1 MYCRDL
7 NKSTMQKLTKAKNDL
22 ELIAL
27 WLQNKPSRL
36 TQKQYQLNVRQ
47 FLNFVGCELNEVRIE
62 DVQGFV
68 TMLAMKGYK
77 PSTIKGKLNSIKSLF
92 SFAFQ
97 VGFLPN
103 NVSVLVKSPH
113 VNLRTASMRINHN
126 QIKLMVDNALT
137 LRDKLIIKMLFLLGL
152 RVSELLNITWS
163 DFYQDSKGI
172 KVFIEGKGNKQ
183 RSLMVAPDL
192 YQDLLKLKKEGVD
205 YLFTAYN
212 RKRPLHRDAVN
223 KLLISLQKKL
233 KIETPIH
240 PHKFRHEHS
249 ISALENG
256 CDIHLLSR
264 SLGHSSVSITEKYYL
279 DGRENQCSSNFVS
292 L

>member
-1 MYCRDL
+1 
-7 NKSTMQKLTKAKNDL
+7 MQRLTRAKNDL

-62 DVQGFV
+62 NVQGFV

-126 QIKLMVDNALT
+126 QIKLMVDNAKT

-249 ISALENG
+249 MSALENG

>member
-1 MYCRDL
+1 
-7 NKSTMQKLTKAKNDL
+7 MQKLTKAKNDL

-126 QIKLMVDNALT
+126 QIKLMVDNAST

>member
-1 MYCRDL
+1 
-7 NKSTMQKLTKAKNDL
+7 MQRLTRAKNDL

-62 DVQGFV
+62 NVQGFV

-92 SFAFQ
+92 SFGFQ

-103 NVSVLVKSPH
+103 NVTVLVKSPH
-113 VNLRTASMRINHN
+113 VNQRTASMRINHN
-126 QIKLMVDNALT
+126 QIKLMVDNAKT

-192 YQDLLKLKKEGVD
+192 YQNLLKLKKEGVD

-249 ISALENG
+249 MSALENG

>member
-1 MYCRDL
+1 
-7 NKSTMQKLTKAKNDL
+7 MQKLTKAKNDL

-126 QIKLMVDNALT
+126 QIKLMVDNAKT